1 MFKVFTILGTRP
13 EIIKLSRI
21 ISLFDKIFD
30 HSIIHTGQNF
40 NYELNDVFFK
50 ELKIRKPD
58 AYLDCAKNSAIE
70 TISNILIKFEKYIR
84 NNRPDAI
91 FVLGDTNSAYAS
103 LVAKKNKIPIFHYE
117 AGNRCFDNNVPEEV
131 NRKIVDHISDLNIT
145 YTNISKENLI
155 REGIT
160 SEKIICIGSPMLE
173 VYNHYKNQIDKSK
186 ILRKLSL
193 KKNNYFL
200 VSLHREE
207 NVDDKKILLK
217 YIEAILFLSK
227 KYKKKII
234 FSTHFRTKKNLK
246 KFELDKSKKIYFA
259 KPFGFLDYMK
269 LQQNSFLTLSD
280 SGTLSEESS
289 ILGINSLH
297 LRHCTERPEGL
308 ENGAIILSSFD
319 KEKLITSINLNK
331 LTNKKI
337 INHQNYSNQ
346 NISSI
351 IAKSVISFLNYY
363 KK

>member
-1 MFKVFTILGTRP
+1 MFKIFTILGTRP

-21 ISLFDKIFD
+21 IPLFDKVFD

-40 NYELNDVFFK
+40 NYELNEIFFS

-58 AYLDCAKNSAIE
+58 VYLDCAKTTSIQ
-70 TISNILIKFEKYIR
+70 TISNILLKFEKYI
-84 NNRPDAI
+84 NKNRPDAI
-91 FVLGDTNSAYAS
+91 FVLGDTNSAYSS

-117 AGNRCFDNNVPEEV
+117 AGNRCFDNDVPEEI

-155 REGIT
+155 NEGIP
-160 SEKIICIGSPMLE
+160 SEKIICLGSPMLE
-173 VYNHYKNQIDKSK
+173 ILNFYKKQINKSK
-186 ILRKLSL
+186 ILNRLSL
-193 KKNNYFL
+193 KRDSYFL

-207 NVDDKKILLK
+207 NVDDKKTLIN
-217 YIEAILFLSK
+217 YVDTILFLCK

-234 FSTHFRTKKNLK
+234 FSTHYRTQKNLK
-246 KFELDKSKKIYFA
+246 KYKLDKSKDIYFA

-289 ILGINSLH
+289 ILGINSIH

-308 ENGAIILSSFD
+308 ENGAIILSGFNKNKIVSTI
-319 KEKLITSINLNK
+319 ELNK
-331 LTNKKI
+331 ITKKKI
-337 INHQNYSNQ
+337 DNHKNYSNK
-346 NISSI
+346 NISST
-351 IAKSVISFLNYY
+351 IAKSIISFLNYY